1 MADLEAL
8 ESRLG
13 YRFLDPGLLHLALTH
28 PSVAHEA
35 EESHRP
41 HNQRLEFLG
50 DAVLGM
56 ALTAELY
63 ARFPEL
69 GEGALTQ
76 ARAQLVN
83 RKSLAE
89 QARRLGVGEALI
101 LSHGEEASGG
111 RLRASILGDSF
122 EALVG
127 AIFLDGGF
135 GAARSFLLNCFQ
147 EFFGDLSDVPSLDN
161 PKGELQER
169 VQARSLLAPE
179 YQLLGHRGP
188 DHDRV
193 FECAVSHEGVELG
206 RGVGKSKKAAES
218 DAAAAALRRL
228 RAGTKPEEPA
238 GRVTEAPDPSGP
250 PTGTVLP

>member
-1 MADLEAL
+1 MPDLDAL
-8 ESRLG
+8 ETRLG

-28 PSVAHEA
+28 PSVAHET

-50 DAVLGM
+50 DAVLGLV
-56 ALTAELY
+56 LTAELY
-63 ARFPEL
+63 ARFPAL

-83 RKSLAE
+83 RRSLAE
-89 QARRLGVGEALI
+89 QARRLELGQALI
-101 LSHGEEASGG
+101 LSHGEESSGG
-111 RLRASILGDSF
+111 RQRASILGDSF

-135 GAARSFLLNCFQ
+135 AAVRSFVLNCFQ
-147 EFFGDLSDVPSLDN
+147 EFVGELSDVPSLDN
-161 PKGELQER
+161 PKGELQEW
-169 VQARSLLAPE
+169 VQARSIEAPQ
-179 YQLLGHRGP
+179 YQVLGHHGP

-206 RGVGKSKKAAES
+206 RGVGKSKKTAES
-218 DAAAAALRRL
+218 AAAAAALCRL
-228 RAGTKPEEPA
+228 RAEKERELPAAKTPEFPEPLETPKPTA
-238 GRVTEAPDPSGP
+238 GQ
-250 PTGTVLP
+250 